1 MGYASYNTIPVG
13 RYRKYCGLDRVC
25 LRIRDFSGE
34 LKLEYL
40 YSDGSKE
47 VSCIGIGDNGSEIDF
62 LDAELLRI
70 SA

>member
-25 LRIRDFSGE
+25 LRAHGFNGE

-40 YSDGSKE
+40 YADGSKE
-47 VSCIGIGDNGSEIDF
+47 VSCCGIGEDGLEID
-62 LDAELLRI
+62 LPDAELLRI

>member
-13 RYRKYCGLDRVC
+13 RYRKYCGLDKVC
-25 LRIRDFSGE
+25 IRTNGFCGE

-47 VSCIGIGDNGSEIDF
+47 ASCIGIGEDGLEIDL

>member
-25 LRIRDFSGE
+25 LRIRDFLGE

-40 YSDGSKE
+40 YADGSKE
-47 VSCIGIGDNGSEIDF
+47 VSCCGIGDDGLEID
-62 LDAELLRI
+62 LPDAELLRI